1 MSESHE
7 DLIAER
13 DGLIDQLQ
21 GQWDIQKDKGATNRL
36 ALRLAGLIFFAGFL
50 FSLIIAAL
58 SFVFIEP
65 QPTESGNAFHAGEF
79 ILFLSFLSATFSFI
93 TYISI
98 QIHALWWRQLNPL
111 HVNGVQLVW
120 KKRKGHVPERLNLHA
135 LTEVTGYEGEG
146 VGGGKLFIWVVNLF
160 GESTFS
166 LVNPCIFV
174 SKGDLSPPKI
184 SGAMFQDG
192 DKLIGLLA
200 EIGEVNTKLAEF
212 KSDESD

>member
-1 MSESHE
+1 MSESYE
-7 DLIAER
+7 ELIAARDDLIK
-13 DGLIDQLQ
+13 QLQ
-21 GQWDIQKDKGATNRL
+21 GQWDIQSDKKATNRL
-36 ALRLAGLIFFAGFL
+36 AIRTAGLVVVAGFVLLAVMSLSLLFVDPAPSKTGEESSIGYLFLMFVPFFGSVGLLIFAG
-50 FSLIIAAL
+50 IH
-58 SFVFIEP
+58 V
-65 QPTESGNAFHAGEF
+65 HAM
-79 ILFLSFLSATFSFI
+79 
-93 TYISI
+93 
-98 QIHALWWRQLNPL
+98 WWRRLNPL
-111 HVNGVQLVW
+111 HVDGAQLVW

-135 LTEVTGYEGEG
+135 LTEVTGYQGEG

-192 DKLIGLLA
+192 NKLIGLLV

-212 KSDESD
+212 KSDQPD